1 MFGKLISN
9 IFAILKQAFA
19 GEIVDN
25 QLNSLYL
32 AIATIGHRIQSRTL
46 QIPDR
51 LGLFSPGPPR
61 LQVHEGCS
69 FLFILGWTC
78 LIMILDAYCVYSC
91 RRPHGECTCQ
101 LGAVFLVVMVP
112 HAVIFWIASVYD
124 RHRAPGYE
132 WADWKLRKD

>member
-9 IFAILKQAFA
+9 IFAILRQAFA

-32 AIATIGHRIQSRTL
+32 AIATSGYRIQSRAL

-51 LGLFSPGPPR
+51 LGLFSPGPAR
-61 LQVHEGCS
+61 LQVHEGWS
-69 FLFILGWTC
+69 FLYMVGWTC
-78 LIMILDAYCVYSC
+78 MVMILDASLVYAC
-91 RRPHGECTCQ
+91 RRPHGGPPCQ
-101 LGAVFLVVMVP
+101 LGGLSLRLMVP
-112 HAVIFWIASVYD
+112 GAVIFWIASVYD

-132 WADWKLRKD
+132 WADWKLWKD